1 MINYIHETEDEGV
14 VAVTTGCGCCSTNIY
29 LDQSGARQEM
39 IDELKYNVKVIEDA
53 CKFLGIT
60 FDELKELTQK

>member
-1 MINYIHETEDEGV
+1 MYENEENEV

-29 LDQSGARQEM
+29 LNNGSEARQEV

-60 FDELKELTQK
+60 FDELKELISVK